1 MCVSL
6 SPSLC
11 FSDLLL
17 RSPNNSF
24 KQFGFNSAHL
34 LEVHFC
40 SCKDYL
46 ALPVDAVINFS
57 RSELQLER
65 EVERERD
72 RSRSSERGAS
82 AAQEDDELRCCG
94 GLCGLP
100 ARSGVIMAG
109 RLDPTRRDPMFQGSR
124 LGSLISIVYRC
135 AKI

>member
-1 MCVSL
+1 VSL

-46 ALPVDAVINFS
+46 ALPVNAVINFS

-65 EVERERD
+65 EVEREREIDPD
-72 RSRSSERGAS
+72 RASEELPQRKKTTS
-82 AAQEDDELRCCG
+82 FAAAAVCADC
-94 GLCGLP
+94 LP
-100 ARSGVIMAG
+100 ARG
-109 RLDPTRRDPMFQGSR
+109 
-124 LGSLISIVYRC
+124 
-135 AKI
+135 